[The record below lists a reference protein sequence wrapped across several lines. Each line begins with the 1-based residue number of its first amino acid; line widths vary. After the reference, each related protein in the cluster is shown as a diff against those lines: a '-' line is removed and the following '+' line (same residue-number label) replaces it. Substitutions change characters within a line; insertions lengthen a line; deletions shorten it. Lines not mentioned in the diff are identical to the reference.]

1 LLSGLFWGAAASV
14 LALVVASELAVRHQ
28 ISHGPAAENVS
39 LPGGT
44 AFDSRRDDAPPVAPA
59 ARSEALGEAAESPV
73 ALPGAAPDSGAAA
86 AAAGAEAL
94 AGRPDAV
101 IGVSEPEDVAPD
113 GGAVA
118 APRTGVDVAP
128 DGAGEAPAPAS
139 PSGDS
144 VPTVEGPA
152 QPPVSAPARSEGA
165 EAPSA
170 PTAPEAGAVLV
181 GSADNPVQ
189 AGALSAPSDA
199 VPSADPAPETASA
212 RPAAQTD
219 ASAPA
224 APDGDALAVA
234 AGTGDSP
241 AVAPDA
247 AAAVDL
253 AAPDVAPALTD
264 TAAPAPAAEPDVVPR
279 ATDLAAP
286 ALATPDT
293 PAAPEVDGGSQ
304 IAALAPT
311 PAAPAAPAPG
321 LAPAA
326 ISGPGAPDAAG
337 GALPRIFGP
346 AAPGDAPDA
355 GPAPAAPAAPDTDIA
370 AAPRP
375 SGLPSGQLPQIGD
388 APTAPAA
395 PRDPAAP
402 AAALVR
408 NAVAFDNPDAKAMV
422 AVVLIADAGPPV
434 ELPFPVTLAFSQSL
448 PDAARQIDGA
458 RGRGQEVVVIPAMP
472 EGAAA
477 TDVAQSLRAGAD
489 LLFRAVAVMDN
500 PQGRLDLS
508 GGALD
513 ELIAEIRQSG
523 HGLVTYP
530 HGSGFNMPLQ
540 VARREG
546 AVASV
551 FFRDIDAAGQSAVVV
566 KRFLDNAVSNARR
579 LGSVIVLARNRP
591 ETIQALAEFALV
603 SRESNVVFAPLSA
616 VLRASVKR

>member
-1 LLSGLFWGAAASV
+1 MIRGLLSGLFWGAAASL

-44 AFDSRRDDAPPVAPA
+44 AFDNRRDDAPPVAPA

-73 ALPGAAPDSGAAA
+73 ALPGAAPDSGAA
-86 AAAGAEAL
+86 GAVAL

-113 GGAVA
+113 GGAIA

-128 DGAGEAPAPAS
+128 DGTGEASAPAS
-139 PSGDS
+139 PTGDS

-152 QPPVSAPARSEGA
+152 QPPVAAPARSEGA

-170 PTAPEAGAVLV
+170 PAAPEGGAVLV
-181 GSADNPVQ
+181 GGADNPVQ
-189 AGALSAPSDA
+189 TGALSAPSDA
-199 VPSADPAPETASA
+199 APSADPAPETASV

-219 ASAPA
+219 TGAPA
-224 APDGDALAVA
+224 APAGDALAVA

-247 AAAVDL
+247 AAAVDP
-253 AAPDVAPALTD
+253 AAPDLAPALTD
-264 TAAPAPAAEPDVVPR
+264 TVAPAPAAVPDVAPT
-279 ATDLAAP
+279 ATDLAASAP
-286 ALATPDT
+286 TTPDT
-293 PAAPEVDGGSQ
+293 PAALDIDGGAQ
-304 IAALAPT
+304 IAALSPT
-311 PAAPAAPAPG
+311 PDALAAPAPG

-326 ISGPGAPDAAG
+326 ISGPGAPSTADS
-337 GALPRIFGP
+337 ALPRIFGP
-346 AAPGDAPDA
+346 AAPDA

-375 SGLPSGQLPQIGD
+375 SGLPTGELPQIGD
-388 APTAPAA
+388 APTAPTA

-408 NAVAFDNPDAKAMV
+408 NAAAFENPDAKAMV
-422 AVVLIADAGPPV
+422 AVVLIADAGAPV
-434 ELPFPVTLAFSQSL
+434 DLPIPVTLAFSQSL
-448 PDAARQIDGA
+448 PDAARRIDAA
-458 RGRGQEVVVIPAMP
+458 RGRGQEVVVIPAVP

-477 TDVAQSLRAGAD
+477 TDVAQSLQASAD
-489 LLFRAVAVMDN
+489 LLSQAVAVMDS
-500 PQGRLDLS
+500 PQGRLDLN
-508 GGALD
+508 GDALD

-551 FFRDIDAAGQSAVVV
+551 FFRDIDAAGQGVVVV
-566 KRFLDNAVSNARR
+566 KRFLENSVSNARR

-591 ETIQALAEFALV
+591 ETVQALAEFALV